1 MSNSKEAINL
11 SAVEEDIEMNDIEDG
26 KKEENGD
33 AKIEEDIKDVEG
45 VDELLEINGV
55 KPKVL
60 MKDGD
65 EREVSS
71 QSK

>member
-11 SAVEEDIEMNDIEDG
+11 SAVEEDIEMNDIEGG

-33 AKIEEDIKDVEG
+33 PKIEEDIKDVEG

>member
-1 MSNSKEAINL
+1 
-11 SAVEEDIEMNDIEDG
+11 MNDIEGG

-33 AKIEEDIKDVEG
+33 PKIEEDIKDVEG

>member
-1 MSNSKEAINL
+1 
-11 SAVEEDIEMNDIEDG
+11 MNDIEDG